1 MTPFAVRLELKED
14 KGAQVAVVGAIDA
27 HTFEQFFKA
36 ISQLIDA
43 GTLWIVLDFREMHY
57 ITSVGMNF
65 LVNLRLQRRKA
76 GGDMI
81 LVKPPPEVLNVL
93 QMIGFLE
100 VLVVADTVEAAW
112 AQIKDAK
119 APPGES
125 PRNKG

>member
-1 MTPFAVRLELKED
+1 MTPFSVRLELKED
-14 KGAQVAVVGAIDA
+14 KRAQVAVVGAIDA
-27 HTFEQFFKA
+27 HNFEEFFKA

-57 ITSVGMNF
+57 ITSVGMNY

-81 LVKPPPEVLNVL
+81 LVKPPREVLNVL
-93 QMIGFLE
+93 HMIGFLE
-100 VLVVADTVEAAW
+100 VLVVADTVEEAW

-125 PRNKG
+125 PRTK

>member
-1 MTPFAVRLELKED
+1 MTPFSVRLDLKED
-14 KGAQVAVVGAIDA
+14 KRAQVAVVGAIDA
-27 HTFEQFFKA
+27 HSFEQFFKA

-43 GTLWIVLDFREMHY
+43 GTLWMVLDFRETHY

-93 QMIGFLE
+93 HMIGFLE
-100 VLVVADTVEAAW
+100 VLVVAETVEEAW
-112 AQIKDAK
+112 AQIKNAK

-125 PRNKG
+125 PRTR